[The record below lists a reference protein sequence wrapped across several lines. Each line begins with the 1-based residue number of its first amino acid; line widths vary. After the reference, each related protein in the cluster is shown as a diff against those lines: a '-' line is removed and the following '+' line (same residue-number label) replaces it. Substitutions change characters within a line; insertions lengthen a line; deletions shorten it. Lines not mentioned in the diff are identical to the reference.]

1 MNNYSFDF
9 AGLPS
14 CNLAKR
20 RYNSRMSTTTAVLT
34 TTHQINALRAHTL
47 RIGLQTEIQHNMR
60 LTGKAPSCYSI
71 VKRELG
77 FKGSK
82 VKVYAQ
88 YLLWMEQNGLIV
100 LDKPTFNAAMS
111 LATGGK
117 RK

>member
-1 MNNYSFDF
+1 
-9 AGLPS
+9 
-14 CNLAKR
+14 
-20 RYNSRMSTTTAVLT
+20 MSTTSTILT
-34 TTHQINALRAHTL
+34 TSQQINALRAHTI
-47 RIGLQTEIQHNMR
+47 RIGLQTEIQHKMR

-88 YLLWMEQNGLIV
+88 YLLWMEQNGLIE
-100 LDKPTFNAAMS
+100 LDPASFNAAMS

-117 RK
+117 GK